1 MSDELTGGFAKA
13 LLRSDQQKTV
23 GGGAVRAI
31 LKCLLAAMAVVVAGG
46 ADRAS
51 AQAWGP
57 VVAVKDID
65 PAIRAAAEV
74 LGIVRTRA
82 LVIGQ
87 VNLPEFVGKGTMIDL
102 EAAGPGRPVEVSRY
116 SYAIA
121 LHVPA
126 SRLDFEGPQTPRTI
140 RVVKNN
146 RAWNEAWN
154 DDKTKL
160 STSPSDN
167 ALHRAQMMWLSPH
180 AFLHAAA
187 FASAK
192 KCLDGKTCTTPIRA
206 AQEGGRTVIDVEVN
220 GQTYKATMGADKRPE
235 RIETMVKLP
244 GGAARKI
251 VATYAEYRTGERPD
265 AGFGLAEGKEALDKF
280 HSGTYW
286 PSRITH
292 EMDGLKV
299 LDLVVTEGWANP
311 YVVFPD
317 PELLAKAQ

>member
-1 MSDELTGGFAKA
+1 V
-13 LLRSDQQKTV
+13 Q
-23 GGGAVRAI
+23 AI
-31 LKCLLAAMAVVVAGG
+31 LKCTTAAMAIAVVALS

-51 AQAWGP
+51 AQQPFQPSPQAWGP
-57 VVAVKDID
+57 AVAAKDID

-87 VNLPEFVGKGTMIDL
+87 VNLPEFVGKGTMVDL
-102 EAAGPGRPVEVSRY
+102 EATGSPRPVEVSRY
-116 SYAIA
+116 TYAIA
-121 LHVPA
+121 LQIPA

-140 RVVKNN
+140 RVVKGN
-146 RAWNEAWN
+146 RAWNEAWS

-167 ALHRAQMMWLSPH
+167 AAYRAQVMWVSPH

-187 FASAK
+187 FASGK
-192 KCLDGKTCTTPIRA
+192 KCLDGKACTTPFKV
-206 AQEGGRTVIDVEVN
+206 AQEGGRTVVDVEVN
-220 GQTYKATMGADKRPE
+220 GVTYKATMGTDKRPE
-235 RIETMVKLP
+235 RIEAMVKMP
-244 GGAARKI
+244 GGASKKL
-251 VATYAEYRTGERPD
+251 VASYADYRTGEKPD
-265 AGFGLAEGKEALDKF
+265 AGFGNADGKDALDRF

-292 EMDGLKV
+292 ELDGMKV
-299 LDLVVTEGWANP
+299 LDLTITEGWANP
-311 YVVFPD
+311 YAIFPD

>member
-1 MSDELTGGFAKA
+1 
-13 LLRSDQQKTV
+13 
-23 GGGAVRAI
+23 VRAI
-31 LKCLLAAMAVVVAGG
+31 LKCMCAATAIAVVAFG
-46 ADRAS
+46 ADRAA
-51 AQAWGP
+51 AQAPFPVPLSAWGP
-57 VVAVKDID
+57 AVAVKDID

-87 VNLPEFVGKGTMIDL
+87 VNLPELVGKGTMADL
-102 EAAGPGRPVEVSRY
+102 EATGAAQPVEVSRF

-121 LHVPA
+121 LHLQA

-140 RVVKNN
+140 RVVKGN
-146 RAWNEAWN
+146 RAWNESWS

-160 STSPSDN
+160 STSPSSN
-167 ALHRAQMMWLSPH
+167 AAYRSQMMWLVPH

-192 KCLDGKTCTTPIRA
+192 KCLDGKACSTPVKV
-206 AQEGGRTVIDVEVN
+206 AQDGGRTTIEVEVN
-220 GQTYKATMGADKRPE
+220 GTTYKATLGSDKRPE
-235 RIETMVKLP
+235 RIEAMIAMP
-244 GGAARKI
+244 GGGTKKV
-251 VATYAEYRTGERPD
+251 VATYADYRTGEKPD
-265 AGFGLAEGKEALDKF
+265 AGFGSSEGKEALDKY

-286 PSRITH
+286 PSRVTH
-292 EMDGLKV
+292 ELDGKKV
-299 LDLVVTEGWANP
+299 LDLTITEGWANP